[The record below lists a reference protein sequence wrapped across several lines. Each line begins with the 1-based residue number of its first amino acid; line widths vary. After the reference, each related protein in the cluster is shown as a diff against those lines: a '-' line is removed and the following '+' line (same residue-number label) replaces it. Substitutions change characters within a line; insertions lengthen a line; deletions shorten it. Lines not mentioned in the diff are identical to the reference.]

1 VSAQDGWE
9 HRTEALEARVTHLE
23 AALEGLQD
31 AIYRQAQ
38 LGDEKLEDLRKRME
52 PGQMAIDLAEDA
64 RRRGL

>member
-9 HRTEALEARVTHLE
+9 HRTEALEARVAHLE

-38 LGDEKLEDLRKRME
+38 LGEEKLEDMRKRME

>member
-38 LGDEKLEDLRKRME
+38 LGEEKLEDLRKRME